1 MQQSYQTQLEHML
14 EPLGPMYMYMHALIH
29 DIDLGMFYVHAA

>member
-14 EPLGPMYMYMHALIH
+14 VPLGPMYMHALIH
-29 DIDLGMFYVHAA
+29 DIDLGIFNIHAA

>member
-14 EPLGPMYMYMHALIH
+14 VLLGPMYIMHALIH
-29 DIDLGMFYVHAA
+29 DIDLGIFYVHAA